1 MVVRNPTQF
10 RSSDGVS
17 NQDRP
22 FQFERVN
29 YCQHVLAEAVERV
42 LCGCITG
49 RAPNPRR
56 VIPYTWLWALSFGA
70 KSSNTWA
77 VFPPPARRTIGLPEP
92 PQSRTS
98 NRTSLSTLTN
108 RVTCGDGSFRRWRF
122 VNKEEPR
129 EERTKQNPST
139 DCNGAQGLSTP
150 TSLLRRVACN
160 VPLLL
165 GRLGRLH

>member
-1 MVVRNPTQF
+1 
-10 RSSDGVS
+10 
-17 NQDRP
+17 
-22 FQFERVN
+22 
-29 YCQHVLAEAVERV
+29 
-42 LCGCITG
+42 
-49 RAPNPRR
+49 
-56 VIPYTWLWALSFGA
+56 
-70 KSSNTWA
+70 
-77 VFPPPARRTIGLPEP
+77 
-92 PQSRTS
+92 
-98 NRTSLSTLTN
+98 
-108 RVTCGDGSFRRWRF
+108 VTCGDGSFRRWRF